1 MGFTQSKANYSLFTR
16 QQNQSF
22 IALLVYVDDALIARN
37 DKEEVNQYKLL
48 LGQKFKLKDFS
59 ELKFFIGLKL
69 ARSDKGIVLCQRKY
83 ASEVFNDVGLSGH
96 KPVKTPMEENFRLS
110 KHECD
115 ILKDPS
121 AYRRLI
127 GRLLYLTITR
137 HVITFAIQRL
147 SQYMAKP
154 RKPHLIAVQ
163 RILQYLKG

>member
-1 MGFTQSKANYSLFTR
+1 MFTR

-83 ASEVFNDVGLSGH
+83 ASKVFNDVGLSGH

-137 HVITFAIQRL
+137 HVIL
-147 SQYMAKP
+147 
-154 RKPHLIAVQ
+154 
-163 RILQYLKG
+163 LQFRG